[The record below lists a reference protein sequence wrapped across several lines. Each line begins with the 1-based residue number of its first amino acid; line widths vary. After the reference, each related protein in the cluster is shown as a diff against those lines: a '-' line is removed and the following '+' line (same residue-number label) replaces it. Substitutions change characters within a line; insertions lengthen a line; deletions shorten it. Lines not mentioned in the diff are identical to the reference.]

1 MGESWNI
8 GKDARKKYR
17 KTLRE
22 KGITEENVNKY
33 SSIPKEIIGSILE
46 DKKISIDWNDYQKLN
61 RLLKRD
67 LKHNSFKEIDDEFLK
82 KLEKLVSV
90 FENKTVLAKEIGITS
105 TTIANILNRKC
116 KSVNIRTYKAILKY
130 YEQVSISYKVS
141 ENKEEEKTEKS
152 VEELNAEE
160 RQEIINE
167 NKKNY
172 KKLEVNKTYDI
183 KIDREDEIKHVK
195 ILEEFKG
202 YYLGQLK
209 KYRITILKNDL
220 YKDQVKIKEIN

>member
-17 KTLRE
+17 KILRK

-33 SSIPKEIIGSILE
+33 SSIPKEIIGSILA
-46 DKKISIDWNDYQKLN
+46 DRKIRIDWNDYQKLN

-67 LKHNSFKEIDDEFLK
+67 LKDKAFKEIDDDLIK

-90 FENKTVLAKEIGITS
+90 FENKTILAKEIGITS
-105 TTIANILNRKC
+105 TTISNILNRKC
-116 KSVNIRTYKAILKY
+116 KGVNIRTYKAISKY
-130 YEQVSISYKVS
+130 YKQVSISYKDS

-172 KKLEVNKTYDI
+172 KKLEVNKTYNI
-183 KIDREDEIKHVK
+183 KIDREDEIRHVK
-195 ILEEFKG
+195 ILEEAKR

-209 KYRITILKNDL
+209 NYRITILKNDL